1 MTSALTLVFAS
12 GKTAFENSGYT
23 FSVDGQGFR
32 LRRGEEEVHVDCGVY
47 SAVFAN
53 FILSDAGV
61 EGVSAFPLGFMAG
74 STPKGKLSS
83 EAVDLPTPA
92 QDTPYAKDVLA
103 AELFC
108 SLEVAPSHV
117 GVAASKTAHIY
128 RLVTTSPSFTFMEF
142 EPEQGVPSISLGLD
156 GKPFYKAISL
166 NSFKGVPEGTLPNV
180 WAKHIG
186 ANGFYWN
193 LEGAILYVTNLVSG
207 RHSIPPNHVALGYD
221 FKIDL
226 DKQVATATVDVP
238 IEVSSGQH
246 VGPSSPVTG
255 ELWLTAFRQF
265 VVKPCQATSDALR
278 TPVIQ
283 REVRGMKQTA
293 AYNYRSSRQNKATTR
308 IAQGFI
314 GEDQANTY
322 KAYLQ
327 KIVEEM
333 GDFEQAQFVVFMKLE
348 GQMRSA
354 PKGPDGADRF
364 YLNATS

>member
-12 GKTAFENSGYT
+12 GRTILENSGYS

-32 LRRGEEEVHVDCGVY
+32 LKRGEDEVHVDCGEY

-53 FILSDAGV
+53 FILSEAGV
-61 EGVSAFPLGFMAG
+61 EGVSPFPLGFKAG

-83 EAVDLPTPA
+83 AAVNLPAPA

-108 SLEVAPSHV
+108 SLEVVPSNV
-117 GVAASKTAHIY
+117 GLAASKTAHMY
-128 RLVTTSPSFTFMEF
+128 RLATTSPSFSYMEF
-142 EPEQGVPSISLGLD
+142 EPEQGVPSISLGVD

-166 NSFKGVPEGTLPNV
+166 SSFKGVPEGTLPNV
-180 WAKHIG
+180 WAKHIE

-193 LEGAILYVTNLVSG
+193 LDGAILYVTNLVAG
-207 RHSIPPNHVALGYD
+207 RHSIPPNHVALGLD

-226 DKQVATATVDVP
+226 HSQVATANVDVP
-238 IEVSSGQH
+238 IEVPSGQS
-246 VGPSSPVTG
+246 VGLSLPVTG
-255 ELWLTAFRQF
+255 ELWQTTFRQF
-265 VVKPCQATSDALR
+265 VAKPCQATSDALR
-278 TPVIQ
+278 THAIQ
-283 REVRGMKQTA
+283 KEVKGMKNAA
-293 AYNYRSSRQNKATTR
+293 AYRYKSSRNNKASTR

-314 GEDQANTY
+314 GEDKASTY

-327 KIVEEM
+327 RIVAEM
-333 GDFEQAQFVVFMKLE
+333 GDYEQAQFIVFMKLE

-354 PKGPDGADRF
+354 PPGPDGADRF